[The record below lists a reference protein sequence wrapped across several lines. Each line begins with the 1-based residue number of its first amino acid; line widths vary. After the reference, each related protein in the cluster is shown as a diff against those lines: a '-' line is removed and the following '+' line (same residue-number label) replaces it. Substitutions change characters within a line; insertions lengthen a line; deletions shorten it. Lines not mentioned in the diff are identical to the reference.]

1 MSSFLDLFK
10 KENNDLAVKNSIAKL
25 LKMSPEAFEQ
35 FEKAY
40 QYTALDDKEVSENI
54 FEVSAKQAM
63 GDRGREILE
72 KELSDVVDRI
82 VNELLSQTSWYSYD
96 GTRVQ
101 TGAGTLSAGTKPVT
115 REELNKFPPEMR
127 PQLTGSLM
135 KKDLTVP
142 TYLTVLEHY
151 MEYQKAPTTQTG
163 KRHYHMF
170 RQGLDILDLDG
181 ITYEILSMN
190 QNAIGNWLPPLVEAV
205 QKQTF
210 FKVPATTIIKV
221 PITLLQ
227 LTRCDYMELTP
238 ATLAVVDRFCQKVFR
253 LDEAKDYFVKTGTYS
268 SKFDFRNAHI
278 HGAKEVRE
286 LGEYLLY
293 IHFLALQMASPL
305 TNKQIYGASTT
316 NEWAVREFIKDV
328 ENNPT
333 IYKGMP
339 LHTEYRVFVDFE
351 TKKVI
356 GVSPYWH
363 PDLMAKRFGH
373 GEDADSPHQIHDYI
387 VFKAHEEKLMQR
399 YDEHVDEVC
408 MNIEKILPDIRLTG
422 QWSVDVMQN
431 GDDFWLIDMGLAK
444 DSALK
449 ECVPA
454 MLLKPVKENWI
465 PKLE

>member
-1 MSSFLDLFK
+1 MSGFLDLFK

-190 QNAIGNWLPPLVEAV
+190 QNAIGNWLPSLVEAA

-316 NEWAVREFIKDV
+316 NEWAVREFIQDV

-363 PDLMAKRFGH
+363 PDLMAERFGH

-408 MNIEKILPDIRLTG
+408 MNIEKMLPDIRLTG

-431 GDDFWLIDMGLAK
+431 RDDFWLIDMGLAK